1 MPKKH
6 ADTAAAFRERF
17 RQASNY
23 AVSDPHPIDVLK
35 GRAREYVQDIQI
47 HLIDPNPNQPRK
59 VFRRLESLAQ
69 NIKVKGVVQPI
80 LVIRKGERYELQA
93 GERRWRASQMAGL
106 AVVPAIIKDTT
117 SPDPFIG
124 LIENLYRE
132 DLSPVEESLAIK
144 RLMAEDGGLTQQG
157 IATILDT
164 SQPYI
169 SQALAIA
176 AFAEKSGDIT
186 EFIQRTDREG
196 RPLSREAL
204 KEAAT
209 MPSYEEGMAFL
220 DHICKNGSTVK
231 QIRAAKAQSK
241 GAKLFAAH
249 DVPLT
254 ASQFIRKLSAVKKV
268 GEIIS
273 ANVDR
278 NSFLAKK
285 ESVSRE
291 IEETKRALKE
301 SLARLEEI
309 EQQLLQDPSSGA
321 VH

>member
-17 RQASNY
+17 LQASNS
-23 AVSDPHPIDVLK
+23 AVPNPHSIDVLT
-35 GRAREYVQDIQI
+35 GRAREYVQFIQI

-59 VFRRLESLAQ
+59 VFRGLEPLAN

-80 LVIRKGERYELQA
+80 LVSRNGERYRLLA
-93 GERRWRASQMAGL
+93 GERRWRAAQMAGL
-106 AVVPAIIKDTT
+106 AVIPAIIKDT
-117 SPDPFIG
+117 SSLDPFIG

-144 RLMAEDGGLTQQG
+144 RLMTEDGRLTQQEM
-157 IATILDT
+157 AVILGN

-176 AFAEKSGDIT
+176 AFAEKYGDIT
-186 EFIQRTDREG
+186 ELIQRTDRED

-209 MPSYEEGMAFL
+209 MPSHKEGMAFL
-220 DHICKNGSTVK
+220 DRICENGSTVK

-241 GAKLFAAH
+241 GARLSAAH
-249 DVPLT
+249 DSLLT

-268 GEIIS
+268 GEVFS
-273 ANVDR
+273 TNVDR

-285 ESVSRE
+285 DSVSRE
-291 IEETKRALKE
+291 IEATKKALKE

-321 VH
+321 VN